1 MRSSA
6 AGAPSG
12 IGARWNLPKKF
23 GKKGVEFGDFDLVLA
38 AANLHD

>member
-6 AGAPSG
+6 AGAPSWV
-12 IGARWNLPKKF
+12 GARGNLPKQF
-23 GKKGVEFGDFDLVLA
+23 GKKRVEFGDFDLVFA